1 MSLSEQRY
9 LQRRVKLTRRRA
21 MEPLAATARIAYVE
35 RLARERV
42 DVLVIG
48 GGITGAGVALDAA
61 TRGYR
66 VALVEKV
73 DFASGTS
80 SKSTKLAHGGIRY
93 LPQFDLAMVHEAL
106 VERGLMVRHAPFL
119 VRPQSFVLPVY
130 KDMRWPSG
138 LPVRPPTDFGLGFV
152 LDIGLWMYDLMA
164 GRLNIGRHKSISA
177 KEALR
182 LAPRL
187 RSPGLKKAFL
197 YYDAQTNDAQL
208 TVTVLRT
215 AAQFGAVVTNYT
227 EVTGFT
233 RAQGKLNGAV
243 VRDVLTNQECSVSAR
258 HIINA
263 AGVFAEHVAAL
274 TGDESKATIEPSKGI
289 HLVVAR
295 ERLQITDTAVVLPET
310 EDGRILYVIPWS
322 ARAVIGTT
330 DTGSGDLDDP
340 QASPEDIAYL
350 LKHVNDYLEVNL
362 THDDILSV
370 YAGYR
375 PLVKSRG
382 ARAADLSRTH
392 VVLQENN
399 GMVTIVG
406 GKLTTYRRM
415 AQDTVD
421 VLAKRDGMPRS
432 HPTRQLLLAGAI
444 GWRDAKREI
453 EARGRQLGLAPEM
466 VEHLACNFG
475 SNASAVLDLIDED
488 ESLRERLVPDL
499 PYLRAEV
506 VYACRAEMAMT
517 LEDVLARRTRIILE
531 DAERG
536 AGVAPEVAALMARE
550 LGWSSED
557 THAQVEQ
564 YRALVNHQ
572 LEAEGL
578 RRVQGDSVKKN

>member
-1 MSLSEQRY
+1 
-9 LQRRVKLTRRRA
+9 
-21 MEPLAATARIAYVE
+21 MEPLAANARTAYVE
-35 RLARERV
+35 RLAQDQF

-61 TRGYR
+61 ARGYR

-119 VRPQSFVLPVY
+119 VRPQPFVLPVY
-130 KDMRWPSG
+130 EHMRWPSG

-177 KEALR
+177 KETLR
-182 LAPRL
+182 LAPTL
-187 RSPGLKKAFL
+187 RSTGLKKAFL

-215 AAQFGAVVTNYT
+215 AAQLGAVVTNYT
-227 EVTGFT
+227 EATGFT
-233 RAQGKLNGAV
+233 RAPGKLNGAV
-243 VRDVLTNQECSVSAR
+243 VRDVLANQEFTVSAR

-263 AGVFAEHVAAL
+263 TGVFAEHVAAL
-274 TGDESKATIEPSKGI
+274 TGDESKATVEPSKGI

-295 ERLQITDTAVVLPET
+295 ERLQISTSAVVLPET
-310 EDGRILYVIPWS
+310 EDGRILYIIPWGS
-322 ARAVIGTT
+322 RAVIGTT
-330 DTGSGDLDDP
+330 DTGTGDLDDP
-340 QASPEDIAYL
+340 QAGPEDIAYL
-350 LKHVNDYLEVNL
+350 LKHVNNYLEVNL
-362 THDDILSV
+362 TDNDILGV

-415 AQDTVD
+415 AQDTID
-421 VLAKRDGMPRS
+421 VIAKRDGMPIS
-432 HPTRQLLLAGAI
+432 HPTQKLLLAGAI

-453 EARGRQLGLAPEM
+453 EARGHELGLAPEV
-466 VEHLACNFG
+466 VEHLSFTFG
-475 SNASAVLDLIDED
+475 SNASTVLDLIDEE

-499 PYLRAEV
+499 PYLYAEV

-531 DAERG
+531 DGARG
-536 AGVAPEVAALMARE
+536 VGVAPEVAALMARE
-550 LGWSSED
+550 LDWSGD
-557 THAQVEQ
+557 QTNAQVER
-564 YRALVNHQ
+564 YRALVGHQ
-572 LEAEGL
+572 LAAEGL
-578 RRVQGDSVKKN
+578 RGVLQK

>member
-1 MSLSEQRY
+1 
-9 LQRRVKLTRRRA
+9 
-21 MEPLAATARIAYVE
+21 MEPLAANARTAYVE
-35 RLARERV
+35 RLAQDQF

-61 TRGYR
+61 ARGYR

-119 VRPQSFVLPVY
+119 VRPQPFVLPVY
-130 KDMRWPSG
+130 EHMRWPSG

-177 KEALR
+177 KETLR
-182 LAPRL
+182 LAPTL
-187 RSPGLKKAFL
+187 RSTGLKKAFL

-215 AAQFGAVVTNYT
+215 AAQLGAVVTNYT
-227 EVTGFT
+227 EATGFT
-233 RAQGKLNGAV
+233 RAPGKLNGAV
-243 VRDVLTNQECSVSAR
+243 VRDVLANQEFTVSAR

-263 AGVFAEHVAAL
+263 TGVFAEHVAAL
-274 TGDESKATIEPSKGI
+274 TGDESKATVEPSKGI

-295 ERLQITDTAVVLPET
+295 ERLQISTSAVVLPET
-310 EDGRILYVIPWS
+310 DDGRILYVIPWGS
-322 ARAVIGTT
+322 RAVIGTT
-330 DTGSGDLDDP
+330 DTGTGDLDDP
-340 QASPEDIAYL
+340 QAGPEDIAYL
-350 LKHVNDYLEVNL
+350 LKHVNNYLEVNL
-362 THDDILSV
+362 TDNDILSV

-415 AQDTVD
+415 AQDTID
-421 VLAKRDGMPRS
+421 VIAKRDGMPIS
-432 HPTRQLLLAGAI
+432 HPTQKLLLAGAI

-453 EARGRQLGLAPEM
+453 EARGHQLGLAPEV
-466 VEHLACNFG
+466 VEHLSFTFG
-475 SNASAVLDLIDED
+475 SNASTVLDLIDEE

-499 PYLRAEV
+499 PYLYAEV
-506 VYACRAEMAMT
+506 VYACRAEMAMM

-531 DAERG
+531 DGARG
-536 AGVAPEVAALMARE
+536 VGVAPEVAALMARE
-550 LGWSSED
+550 LDWSGD
-557 THAQVEQ
+557 QTNAQVER
-564 YRALVNHQ
+564 YRALVGHQ
-572 LEAEGL
+572 LAAEGL
-578 RRVQGDSVKKN
+578 RGVLQK

>member
-1 MSLSEQRY
+1 
-9 LQRRVKLTRRRA
+9 
-21 MEPLAATARIAYVE
+21 MEPLAATVRTVYLE
-35 RLARERV
+35 RLGQEHF

-61 TRGYR
+61 ARGYR
-66 VALVEKV
+66 VALVEKA

-93 LPQFDLAMVHEAL
+93 LPQFDFAMIQEGVI
-106 VERGLMVRHAPFL
+106 ERGLMVRHAPFL
-119 VRPQSFVLPVY
+119 VRPLPFVIPVY
-130 KDMRWPSG
+130 EHMPWPSS
-138 LPVRPPTDFGLGFV
+138 LPVRPPTDFGLTLV

-164 GRLNIGRHKSISA
+164 GWLNIGRHKRISA
-177 KEALR
+177 GETLR
-182 LAPRL
+182 RVPKL
-187 RSPGLKKAFL
+187 RRTGLKKALL

-227 EVTGFT
+227 QVTGFT
-233 RAQGKLNGAV
+233 RANGKLNGAV
-243 VRDVLTNQECSVSAR
+243 VCDKLTGQEVTVLAR

-263 AGVFAEHVAAL
+263 AGVFAEQVAAL
-274 TGDESKATIEPSKGI
+274 TGDEPKATVEPSKGI

-295 ERLQITDTAVVLPET
+295 ERVNISTTAVVLPET
-310 EDGRILYVIPWS
+310 DDGRILYVIPWE
-322 ARAVIGTT
+322 ARAIIGTT

-340 QASPEDIAYL
+340 QATPEDIAYL
-350 LKHVNDYLEVNL
+350 LKHVNNYLEVNL

-392 VVLQENN
+392 VVLQEIN

-421 VLAKRDGMPRS
+421 VLAKRDGMPIS
-432 HPTRQLLLAGAI
+432 HPTQKLLLNGAI
-444 GWRDAKREI
+444 GWRNAKREI
-453 EARGRQLGLAPEM
+453 EARGQQLGLAPDV
-466 VEHLACNFG
+466 VEHLAFTFG
-475 SNASAVLDLIDED
+475 SNANTVLDLVNED
-488 ESLRERLVPDL
+488 KSLRERLIPDL
-499 PYLRAEV
+499 PYLHAEV

-536 AGVAPEVAALMARE
+536 AGVAAEVAALMARE
-550 LGWSSED
+550 LGWSSD
-557 THAQVEQ
+557 QTRAQVEQ
-564 YRALVNHQ
+564 YRALVGHQ
-572 LEAEGL
+572 REAEGL
-578 RRVQGDSVKKN
+578 PR

>member
-1 MSLSEQRY
+1 MTWRCLSE
-9 LQRRVKLTRRRA
+9 LFGSFKRRMTAQHKSLWIAISAMERCISKIPGRPTVSHLARLLLRKRALRRIPLRCLPRQMKLTRRRV
-21 MEPLAATARIAYVE
+21 MEPLAAAARTANVE
-35 RLARERV
+35 RLAREQF

-61 TRGYR
+61 ARGYI

-93 LPQFDLAMVHEAL
+93 LPQFDFAMIHEGV

-119 VRPQSFVLPVY
+119 VRPQAFVIPVY
-130 KDMRWPSG
+130 AQMRWPSS
-138 LPVRPPTDFGLGFV
+138 LPVRPPTDFGLAFV

-164 GRLNIGRHKSISA
+164 GRLNIGRHKRISA
-177 KEALR
+177 RETLR
-182 LAPRL
+182 RAPKL
-187 RSPGLKKAFL
+187 RSQGLKKALL

-208 TVTVLRT
+208 TVSVLRT
-215 AAQFGAVVTNYT
+215 AAQFGAVVPNYT
-227 EVTGFT
+227 QVTGFT
-233 RAQGKLNGAV
+233 RANGKLNGA
-243 VRDVLTNQECSVSAR
+243 
-258 HIINA
+258 
-263 AGVFAEHVAAL
+263 GVFAERVAAL

-295 ERLQITDTAVVLPET
+295 ERVNISTTAVVLPET
-310 EDGRILYVIPWS
+310 DDGRILYVIPWE
-322 ARAVIGTT
+322 ARAIIGTT
-330 DTGSGDLDDP
+330 DTGTGDLDDP
-340 QASPEDIAYL
+340 QASPADIAYL

-421 VLAKRDGMPRS
+421 VLSHTRWHAYLPS
-432 HPTRQLLLAGAI
+432 HPELAA
-444 GWRDAKREI
+444 D
-453 EARGRQLGLAPEM
+453 RGDR
-466 VEHLACNFG
+466 
-475 SNASAVLDLIDED
+475 
-488 ESLRERLVPDL
+488 
-499 PYLRAEV
+499 
-506 VYACRAEMAMT
+506 
-517 LEDVLARRTRIILE
+517 
-531 DAERG
+531 
-536 AGVAPEVAALMARE
+536 
-550 LGWSSED
+550 
-557 THAQVEQ
+557 
-564 YRALVNHQ
+564 
-572 LEAEGL
+572 
-578 RRVQGDSVKKN
+578 

>member
-1 MSLSEQRY
+1 MSRCQRM
-9 LQRRVKLTRRRA
+9 KLTRRRA
-21 MEPLAATARIAYVE
+21 MEPLAANARTAYVE
-35 RLARERV
+35 RLAQGQF

-61 TRGYR
+61 ARGYR
-66 VALVEKV
+66 VAVVEKA

-93 LPQFDLAMVHEAL
+93 LPQFDFPMIHEGV

-119 VRPQSFVLPVY
+119 VRPQPFVLLVY
-130 KDMRWPSG
+130 EHMPWPSRF
-138 LPVRPPTDFGLGFV
+138 PVRPPTDFGLDLV

-164 GRLNIGRHKSISA
+164 GRLNIGRHKRISA
-177 KEALR
+177 QETLR
-182 LAPRL
+182 RAPKL
-187 RSPGLKKAFL
+187 RRRGLKKALL

-208 TVTVLRT
+208 TVPVLRT

-233 RAQGKLNGAV
+233 RAPGKLNGAV
-243 VRDVLTNQECSVSAR
+243 VRDVLANQEFTVSAR

-263 AGVFAEHVAAL
+263 TGVFAEQVAAL
-274 TGDESKATIEPSKGI
+274 TGDESKATVEPSKGI

-295 ERLQITDTAVVLPET
+295 ERLHISTSAVVLPET
-310 EDGRILYVIPWS
+310 EDGRILYVIPWGS
-322 ARAVIGTT
+322 RAVIGTT
-330 DTGSGDLDDP
+330 DTGTGDLDDP
-340 QASPEDIAYL
+340 QAVPEDIAYL

-362 THDDILSV
+362 TDNDILSV

-375 PLVKSRG
+375 PLVKSPG
-382 ARAADLSRTH
+382 QRAADLSRTH
-392 VVLQENN
+392 VVLQQNN

-415 AQDTVD
+415 AQDTID
-421 VLAKRDGMPRS
+421 VIAKRDGMPIS
-432 HPTRQLLLAGAI
+432 HPTQKLLLAGAI

-453 EARGRQLGLAPEM
+453 EARGHELGLAPEV
-466 VEHLACNFG
+466 VEHLSFTFG
-475 SNASAVLDLIDED
+475 SNASTVLDLIDEE

-499 PYLRAEV
+499 PYLYAEV

-531 DAERG
+531 DG
-536 AGVAPEVAALMARE
+536 APGVGVAPKVAALMARE
-550 LGWSSED
+550 LDWSVYQTKGQSER
-557 THAQVEQ
+557 H
-564 YRALVNHQ
+564 L
-572 LEAEGL
+572 
-578 RRVQGDSVKKN
+578 

>member
-1 MSLSEQRY
+1 
-9 LQRRVKLTRRRA
+9 
-21 MEPLAATARIAYVE
+21 
-35 RLARERV
+35 
-42 DVLVIG
+42 
-48 GGITGAGVALDAA
+48 
-61 TRGYR
+61 
-66 VALVEKV
+66 
-73 DFASGTS
+73 
-80 SKSTKLAHGGIRY
+80 
-93 LPQFDLAMVHEAL
+93 
-106 VERGLMVRHAPFL
+106 MVRHAPFL
-119 VRPQSFVLPVY
+119 VRPQPFILPVY
-130 KDMRWPSG
+130 EHMRWPSG

-177 KEALR
+177 KETLR
-182 LAPRL
+182 RAPRL
-187 RSPGLKKAFL
+187 RSTGLKKAFL

-243 VRDVLTNQECSVSAR
+243 VRDVLTNQGCSVSAR

-421 VLAKRDGMPRS
+421 VIAKRDGMPIS
-432 HPTRQLLLAGAI
+432 HPTQKLLLAGAI

-453 EARGRQLGLAPEM
+453 EARGRQLGLAPEI

-536 AGVAPEVAALMARE
+536 AGVAPEVAAMMARE
-550 LGWSSED
+550 LGWSSD
-557 THAQVEQ
+557 QTRAQVEQ
-564 YRALVNHQ
+564 YRALVGHQ
-572 LEAEGL
+572 REAEGL
-578 RRVQGDSVKKN
+578 PR

>member
-1 MSLSEQRY
+1 
-9 LQRRVKLTRRRA
+9 
-21 MEPLAATARIAYVE
+21 MEPLAATARAAYVE
-35 RLARERV
+35 RLAQDQF

-48 GGITGAGVALDAA
+48 GGITGTGVALDAVA
-61 TRGYR
+61 RGYR

-119 VRPQSFVLPVY
+119 VRPQPFILPVY
-130 KDMRWPSG
+130 EHMRWPSG

-152 LDIGLWMYDLMA
+152 LNIGLWMYDLMA
-164 GRLNIGRHKSISA
+164 GRLSIGRHKSISA
-177 KEALR
+177 KETLR

-187 RSPGLKKAFL
+187 RSTGLKKAFL

-233 RAQGKLNGAV
+233 RARGKLDGAV
-243 VRDVLTNQECSVSAR
+243 VRDVLTNQEFTVSAR

-263 AGVFAEHVAAL
+263 TGVFAEHVVAL
-274 TGDESKATIEPSKGI
+274 TGDESKAAVEPSKGI

-295 ERLQITDTAVVLPET
+295 ERLHISTSAVVLPET
-310 EDGRILYVIPWS
+310 EDGRILYVIPWGS
-322 ARAVIGTT
+322 RAVIGTT
-330 DTGSGDLDDP
+330 DTGSGNLDDP
-340 QASPEDIAYL
+340 QAGPEDIAYL
-350 LKHVNDYLEVNL
+350 LKHVNEYLEVNL
-362 THDDILSV
+362 TGDDILSV

-392 VVLQENN
+392 VVLQEIN

-421 VLAKRDGMPRS
+421 VIAKRDGMPIA
-432 HPTRQLLLAGAI
+432 HPTQKLLLAGAI

-453 EARGRQLGLAPEM
+453 EARGHQLGLAPEV
-466 VEHLACNFG
+466 VEHLSFTFG
-475 SNASAVLDLIDED
+475 SNASTVLDLIDEE

-531 DAERG
+531 DGARG
-536 AGVAPEVAALMARE
+536 VGVAPEVAAMMARE
-550 LGWSSED
+550 LDWSSD
-557 THAQVEQ
+557 QTNSQVEQ
-564 YRALVNHQ
+564 YRALVGHQ
-572 LEAEGL
+572 LAAEGL
-578 RRVQGDSVKKN
+578 RGVLHK

>member
-1 MSLSEQRY
+1 M
-9 LQRRVKLTRRRA
+9 KLMRRRA
-21 MEPLAATARIAYVE
+21 MEPLAATARTANVE
-35 RLARERV
+35 RLARERF

-61 TRGYR
+61 ARGYS
-66 VALVEKV
+66 VAVVEKV

-93 LPQFDLAMVHEAL
+93 LPQFDFPMIHEGV

-119 VRPQSFVLPVY
+119 VRPQAFVIPVY
-130 KDMRWPSG
+130 EHMPWPSS
-138 LPVRPPTDFGLGFV
+138 LPVRPPTDFGLAPV

-164 GRLNIGRHKSISA
+164 GRLNIGRHKRISA
-177 KEALR
+177 EETLR
-182 LAPRL
+182 RVPKL
-187 RSPGLKKAFL
+187 RRAGLKKALL

-208 TVTVLRT
+208 TVSVLRT

-227 EVTGFT
+227 QVTGFT
-233 RAQGKLNGAV
+233 RANGKLNGAV
-243 VRDVLTNQECSVSAR
+243 VCDMLTQQEVTVSAR

-263 AGVFAEHVAAL
+263 AGVFAEHVATL
-274 TGDESKATIEPSKGI
+274 TGDEPKATVEPSKGI

-295 ERLQITDTAVVLPET
+295 DRLGISDTAVVLPET

-330 DTGSGDLDDP
+330 DTGTGDLDDP

-362 THDDILSV
+362 TEDDILSV

-392 VVLQENN
+392 AVLQENS
-399 GMVTIVG
+399 GMITIVG

-421 VLAKRDGMPRS
+421 VLAKRDGMPIS
-432 HPTRQLLLAGAI
+432 HPTKKLLLAGAI
-444 GWRDAKREI
+444 GWRDAKGEI
-453 EARGRQLGLAPEM
+453 EARGRKLGLTQDIL
-466 VEHLACNFG
+466 EHLAFNFG
-475 SNASAVLDLIDED
+475 SITSNILDLIGED
-488 ESLRERLVPDL
+488 ASLGERLLPEL
-499 PYLRAEV
+499 PYVRAEV
-506 VYACRAEMAMT
+506 VYACRGEMAMT
-517 LEDVLARRTRIILE
+517 LEDVLARRTRIMLE

>member
-1 MSLSEQRY
+1 
-9 LQRRVKLTRRRA
+9 
-21 MEPLAATARIAYVE
+21 MEPLAATARTAYVE
-35 RLARERV
+35 RLARERF

-61 TRGYR
+61 ARGYH

-93 LPQFDLAMVHEAL
+93 LPQFDFTMMHEAL

-119 VRPQSFVLPVY
+119 VRPQPFVLPVY
-130 KDMRWPSG
+130 EHMRWPGG
-138 LPVRPPTDFGLGFV
+138 LPVRPPTDFGMGFV

-177 KEALR
+177 KETLR

-187 RSPGLKKAFL
+187 RSTGLKKAFL

-208 TVTVLRT
+208 TVIVLRT
-215 AAQFGAVVTNYT
+215 AAQLGAVVTNYA

-243 VRDVLTNQECSVSAR
+243 VCDVLTNQEFTVSAR

-263 AGVFAEHVAAL
+263 TGVFAEQVAAL

-295 ERLQITDTAVVLPET
+295 ERMQISTSAVVLPET
-310 EDGRILYVIPWS
+310 EDGRILYVIPWGS
-322 ARAVIGTT
+322 RAVIGTT
-330 DTGSGDLDDP
+330 DTGTGDLDDP

-362 THDDILSV
+362 TDDDILSV

-421 VLAKRDGMPRS
+421 VLAKRDEMPIS
-432 HPTRQLLLAGAI
+432 HPTRNLLLTGAI
-444 GWRDAKREI
+444 GWCDAKQEI
-453 EARGRQLGLAPEM
+453 ETRSRQLGLAPEV
-466 VEHLACNFG
+466 VEHLEFNFG
-475 SNASAVLDLIDED
+475 SHARGVLDLIEKD

-499 PYLRAEV
+499 PYLYAEV

-531 DAERG
+531 DAARG
-536 AGVAPEVAALMARE
+536 AGVAAEIAALMAGE
-550 LGWSSED
+550 LNWSSD
-557 THAQVEQ
+557 QTRAQVER
-564 YRALVNHQ
+564 YRALVGHQ

-578 RRVQGDSVKKN
+578 RR